1 MGVRF
6 PSGVLKY
13 IVKFMN
19 NSEHEKWMMEA
30 LKEAKLA
37 LKCDEVPVGSVVVKD
52 GSIIGRGHNMKEGL
66 KDPTA
71 HAEIIAI
78 TAAAN
83 SLGDWRLEG
92 AVLYS
97 TVEPCLMCAGA
108 VIQARLDVVV
118 YGVGDEKFGAFGGV
132 IDVQGKGWNW
142 NFTVVPDVLSN
153 ESKELLKS
161 FFKGRRDG

>member
-1 MGVRF
+1 MA
-6 PSGVLKY
+6 L
-13 IVKFMN
+13 
-19 NSEHEKWMMEA
+19 EDEKWMREA
-30 LKEAKLA
+30 LLEAELA
-37 LKCDEVPVGSVVVKD
+37 NEEKEVPVGAVVVQAGK
-52 GSIIGRGHNMKEGL
+52 IIGRGHNRVETL

-108 VIQARLDVVV
+108 IIQARLDGIV
-118 YGVGDEKFGAFGGV
+118 YGARDEKFGSFGSV
-132 IDVQGKGWNW
+132 IDVQKKGWNW